1 MYTSEHNL
9 ESVRDLFFWNCA
21 KILLL
26 NCLKVTGKLN
36 FLTILTIQ
44 YLQDKKSFWLE
55 KTLVGQKDVSML
67 PIIIWLGS
75 LIRTRQKL
83 KNTANS
89 DSVTSAKCCY
99 LWTIRVLPSFPFCV
113 KNCLMHKIIVWYF
126 LPHVLSSINL

>member
-21 KILLL
+21 QISLL
-26 NCLKVTGKLN
+26 NCLKVTGKLIFFDDPDN
-36 FLTILTIQ
+36 SVF
-44 YLQDKKSFWLE
+44 
-55 KTLVGQKDVSML
+55 
-67 PIIIWLGS
+67 
-75 LIRTRQKL
+75 TRQEKFL
-83 KNTANS
+83 VRENFSRTKRCFNAPHNYLARLVNTNKTKIENTANS

-126 LPHVLSSINL
+126 LPPVLLSINL